1 MSCQMLAL
9 DISTKST
16 GYAIFED
23 GVLKLHGVID
33 HDENDAQQRL
43 HTMTYLIYH
52 FFDWNDISIV
62 VVEQP
67 IFNQNVKTFSE
78 LSMMVGAVYA
88 FCIENHNEFH
98 MLLPS
103 QWRALV
109 SSEKKPRKRNEL
121 KEWGKQKVRELYD
134 VEVKTDD
141 ESDAILIGTAYGNL
155 FTEK

>member
-16 GYAIFED
+16 GYAVFEN
-23 GVLKLHGVID
+23 GVLKHHGVINY
-33 HDENDAQQRL
+33 DEKDSQQRL
-43 HTMTYLIYH
+43 HMMTYLIYH
-52 FFDWNDISIV
+52 FFDWNNIAIV

-88 FCIENHNEFH
+88 FCIENHNDFH
-98 MLLPS
+98 MFLPS
-103 QWRALV
+103 QWRALI
-109 SSEKKPRKRNEL
+109 SSEKKPRKRKEL
-121 KEWGKQKVRELYD
+121 KEWGKQKARELYG
-134 VEVKTDD
+134 VEVRTDD

-155 FTEK
+155 FKEK

>member
-16 GYAIFED
+16 GYAVFED
-23 GVLKLHGVID
+23 GVLKRHSIIEYKDGD
-33 HDENDAQQRL
+33 TQKRL
-43 HTMTYLIYH
+43 YAMTIFISLL
-52 FFDWNDISIV
+52 FDWKDISIV
-62 VVEQP
+62 VVERP
-67 IFNQNVKTFSE
+67 IFNRNVKTFFE

-88 FCIENHNEFH
+88 YCVEHNIEFH

-103 QWRALV
+103 QWRALI
-109 SSEKKPRKRNEL
+109 SSENKPRKRKEL
-121 KEWGKQKVRELYD
+121 KEWGKQKVRELYG

-155 FTEK
+155 FKEK